1 MLKNKIDYPDQ
12 EKEGIYK
19 KKQEINVTKS
29 QITDK

>member
-19 KKQEINVTKS
+19 KKEINVTKS